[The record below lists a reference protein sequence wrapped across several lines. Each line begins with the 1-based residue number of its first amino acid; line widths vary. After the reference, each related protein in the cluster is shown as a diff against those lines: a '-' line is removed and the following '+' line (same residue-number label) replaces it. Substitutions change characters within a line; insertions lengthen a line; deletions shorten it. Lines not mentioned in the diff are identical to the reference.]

1 MYLAVYKEHY
11 KETIRL
17 GIPIMLGQLGII
29 VVGFADNIMVGHH
42 SSQELAAASFVNNV
56 FNLAFIFGMGFSYG
70 LTPIIGGLFA
80 RQAYDRIGETL
91 KNSLFINFIVGVLL
105 SLCMLFLLIHIDCL
119 RQPEELMPYIRPYY
133 TLQLFSVLFAML
145 FNSFKQFSDG
155 TTDTVTPMWI
165 MLSAN
170 LLNIVGNYFLIYG
183 QAGVPEMGLTGAGI
197 STLASRILTFC
208 IFYGLFARH
217 RRYKKY
223 REGFRKA
230 TINRI
235 QLGNLIRLG
244 LPVGLQMGVE
254 TASFSL
260 SVIMMG
266 WLGETA
272 LAAHQVLGVVTTLGF
287 MVYYGIAAAVT
298 IRVSA
303 FKGWKNW
310 LDVRRASFAG
320 LHLILGMEVVVVA
333 LILTART
340 RMGFLFTSDEG
351 VVQMVALLAWSAVL
365 YQFGDGLQILFAN
378 ALRGIGDVK
387 YMAWMAFLCHFGLA
401 LPIGYFCGFI
411 LQWGAIG
418 VWCGFPISLTTLGWF
433 LWKRFDSLTKRQ
445 PGVVSQGIPG
455 G

>member
-1 MYLAVYKEHY
+1 MHLSVYKAHY
-11 KETIRL
+11 KETFRL
-17 GIPIMLGQLGII
+17 GVPIMLGQLGII

-42 SSQELAAASFVNNV
+42 SSEELAAASFVNNF

-80 RQAYDRIGETL
+80 RKEYSQIGETL
-91 KNSLFINFIVGVLL
+91 KNSLFINFIVGVCL
-105 SLCMLFLLIHIDCL
+105 SLCMYFLLLHIDWL
-119 RQPEELMPYIRPYY
+119 KQPEALMPYIRPYY
-133 TLQLFSVLFAML
+133 TLQLFSVIFAML

-183 QAGVPEMGLTGAGI
+183 HGGVPEMGLTGAGI

-208 IFYGLFARH
+208 VFFGLFHRH
-217 RRYKKY
+217 SRYRPY

-230 TINRI
+230 TVNRL
-235 QLGNLIRLG
+235 QLRNLVRLG

-254 TASFSL
+254 TGSFSL

-272 LAAHQVLGVVTTLGF
+272 LAAHQVLGVITTLGF

-303 FKGWKNW
+303 FKGWNDW
-310 LDVRRASFAG
+310 LNVRRASLAG
-320 LHLILGMEVVVVA
+320 LHLIGGMEIVVVA
-333 LILTART
+333 LILVFRT
-340 RMGFLFTSDEG
+340 RMGYLFTPDQG
-351 VVQMVALLAWSAVL
+351 VVHLVAFLAWSAVL

-387 YMAWMAFLCHFGLA
+387 YMAWMAFICHFGLA
-401 LPIGYFCGFI
+401 LPIGYFCGFV
-411 LQWGAIG
+411 LEWGAIG
-418 VWCGFPISLTTLGWF
+418 VWCGFPVSLTILGGL
-433 LWKRFDSLTKRQ
+433 LWKRFDRLTRSRL
-445 PGVVSQGIPG
+445 PDL
-455 G
+455 